1 MIDSKIDVN
10 VKNFKSILNSIVG
23 SMIPSLNSQLE
34 TGFELPEIITN
45 ITQEYKVTGL
55 EVRSY
60 LDYLAAGISI

>member
-1 MIDSKIDVN
+1 
-10 VKNFKSILNSIVG
+10 
-23 SMIPSLNSQLE
+23 MIPSLNSQLV